1 MIDVGVI
8 VEPRCH
14 KYLFNV
20 IDNVIRMLDIPVI
33 LFHGTDNIDYIYEK
47 LAIHL
52 VGGKLILRE
61 IKINNKPVKNLTIP
75 DYNRFMCSYYLWNNI
90 DYENILIFQTDSCVL
105 NVDKDFINIF
115 SKYDYVGANCKLRLT
130 NTWQNGGFSFRKKS
144 AMLKCININ
153 KKKVYKLNI
162 HPEDKFFSVGFNKVI
177 KIAPRHIG
185 DKFSVEQYYNCD
197 KPFGC
202 HKPWAYIFK
211 NILIKNKFIDNNPEF
226 NAVFN

>member
-33 LFHGTDNIDYIYEK
+33 LFHGTDNIDFINNMLNNYIENS
-47 LAIHL
+47 
-52 VGGKLILRE
+52 KLILKP
-61 IKINNKPVKNLTIP
+61 IVLNNKPVKNLTIP

-90 DYENILIFQTDSCVL
+90 EYENILIFQTDSCVL

-115 SKYDYVGANCKLRLT
+115 SKYDYVGANCKPKIT
-130 NTWQNGGFSFRKKS
+130 STWQNGGFSFRKKS
-144 AMLKCININ
+144 AMLKILNIN
-153 KKKVYKLNI
+153 KKRPLCI

-177 KIAPRHIG
+177 KIAPKHIA
-185 DKFSVEQYYNCD
+185 DKFSVEKYYNCV

-211 NILIKNKFIDNNPEF
+211 NNLIKNKFIDNNPEF